1 MLKVV
6 NLKKT
11 YTSEAGKVGAVEGV
25 DFEVQAGE
33 VFALLGPSGCGKTT
47 TLRCIAGL
55 ETPDSGQIWIGDRP
69 IYDDRTKLIVPV
81 YRRGVG
87 MVFQSYA
94 IWPHMTV
101 FDNVAFP
108 LVRGAAARVSRS
120 EVKERV
126 NNALRLVQMDG
137 FGDRPAP
144 LLSGGQQQRVA
155 LARALVY
162 EPKVLLLDEPLSNL
176 DAKLRQGMRLELR
189 ELVTR
194 LHVTTIFVTHDQE
207 EALVLADRIA
217 VMQNG
222 LLKQIGSARDVYL
235 RPTNGFVAQ
244 FVGDANVFSGQ
255 VEKIPSNGGMGVVQS
270 PIGPLSC
277 WLPKSMGV
285 NEKVTIMFRPESPV
299 LHDKTHRDAPNVFP
313 GSVKRVVFVGS
324 RLHCDIEIGSVLI
337 HGEMPSWFEISTGQ
351 EINVELPPARLQIS
365 QT

>member
-6 NLKKT
+6 NLKKS

-55 ETPDSGQIWIGDRP
+55 ETPDGGEIWIGDRP
-69 IYDDRTKLIVPV
+69 IYNGQTKLIVPIH
-81 YRRGVG
+81 RRGVG

-108 LVRGAAARVSRS
+108 LVRGGFRVSKS

-137 FGDRPAP
+137 LGDRPAP

-162 EPKVLLLDEPLSNL
+162 EPAVLSVGR
-176 DAKLRQGMRLELR
+176 A
-189 ELVTR
+189 
-194 LHVTTIFVTHDQE
+194 
-207 EALVLADRIA
+207 
-217 VMQNG
+217 
-222 LLKQIGSARDVYL
+222 
-235 RPTNGFVAQ
+235 AQ
-244 FVGDANVFSGQ
+244 
-255 VEKIPSNGGMGVVQS
+255 
-270 PIGPLSC
+270 
-277 WLPKSMGV
+277 
-285 NEKVTIMFRPESPV
+285 
-299 LHDKTHRDAPNVFP
+299 
-313 GSVKRVVFVGS
+313 
-324 RLHCDIEIGSVLI
+324 
-337 HGEMPSWFEISTGQ
+337 
-351 EINVELPPARLQIS
+351 
-365 QT
+365 